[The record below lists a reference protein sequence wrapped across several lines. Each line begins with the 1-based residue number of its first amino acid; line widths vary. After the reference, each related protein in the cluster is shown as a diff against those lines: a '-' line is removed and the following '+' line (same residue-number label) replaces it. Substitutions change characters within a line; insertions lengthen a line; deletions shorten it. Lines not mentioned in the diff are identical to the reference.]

1 MNGKMIGDILREAR
15 LGKQLQL
22 TDIEKE
28 TGIEVQHLLALELDQ
43 FSLVPSDQVES
54 YLRSYAE
61 MVGLDAD
68 EIYNQYQKQASFQST
83 LPHFSSKETTTS
95 QETEVSEE
103 SVPTERMAN
112 RRRRRSHREVT
123 QKKSKLPTILL
134 SLFSLAILVVVGYFI
149 FKQWPFINTAQETS
163 KETTSSTTEA
173 TTTTE
178 TTTVTEAVSNLKMT
192 VQEDGSSLAT
202 VQTNKESVD
211 LIFTLKEG
219 ESWVGLS
226 DGTNGE
232 QGTILTGE
240 QTKFTVSVNK
250 GSSSLVTIGLPQAV
264 TVSLDGQ
271 EVDLTNLVNYS
282 PATFTL
288 TVE

>member
-22 TDIEKE
+22 TDIEKG

-61 MVGLDAD
+61 MIGLDAD
-68 EIYNQYQKQASFQST
+68 EIYSQYLKQVSFQDT
-83 LPHFSSKETTTS
+83 LPHFSSKETIS

-103 SVPTERMAN
+103 PVPMERMAN

-123 QKKSKLPTILL
+123 QKKSKLPAILL
-134 SLFSLAILVVVGYFI
+134 SLFILAILVVVGYFI

-250 GSSSLVTIGLPQAV
+250 GISSLVTIGLPQSV
-264 TVSLDGQ
+264 TVTLDGQ

>member
-22 TDIEKE
+22 TDIEKG

-83 LPHFSSKETTTS
+83 LPHFSSKETIS

-103 SVPTERMAN
+103 PVPMERMAN

-123 QKKSKLPTILL
+123 QKKSKLPAILL
-134 SLFSLAILVVVGYFI
+134 SLLSLAILVVVGYFI

-163 KETTSSTTEA
+163 KETTSSTTDA

-178 TTTVTEAVSNLKMT
+178 TTTVTEAVSSLKMT

-211 LIFTLKEG
+211 IIFTLKEG

-226 DGTNGE
+226 DDTNGE

-240 QTKFTVSVNK
+240 QTKFTASVNK
-250 GSSSLVTIGLPQAV
+250 GSSSLVTIGLPQSV
-264 TVSLDGQ
+264 TVTMDGQ

>member
-22 TDIEKE
+22 TDIEKG

-61 MVGLDAD
+61 MIGLDAD
-68 EIYNQYQKQASFQST
+68 EIYSQYLKQVSFQDT
-83 LPHFSSKETTTS
+83 LPHFSSKETLP

-134 SLFSLAILVVVGYFI
+134 SLFSLAILVVVGYFVV
-149 FKQWPFINTAQETS
+149 KQWPFVNTAQETRT
-163 KETTSSTTEA
+163 ETTSSTTDA

-178 TTTVTEAVSNLKMT
+178 ITTVTEAVSSLKMT

-211 LIFTLKEG
+211 IIFTLKEG
-219 ESWVGLS
+219 ESWIGLS

-232 QGTILTGE
+232 QGMILTGE
-240 QTKFTVSVNK
+240 QNKFTVSVNK
-250 GSSSLVTIGLPQAV
+250 GSSSLVTIGLPQSV
-264 TVSLDGQ
+264 TVTLDGQ